1 MAVGVRYYG
10 RGTARPQGG
19 YSNDPDFPGNQPGAI
34 NPRIA
39 PLPTGPAAPKQTAI
53 NTIQLPGDVS
63 YQVQSSPYG
72 GMPVLYKEVDE
83 ILNTL
88 LPTGPTLPGAGG
100 IVPWPGLGGTGKK
113 TMSDSDALALRKY
126 EEEQARLKQG
136 NLDAQAEYL
145 RLLGLVPGQF
155 KGLSDILAGQT
166 TQSRTDIDQLFGT
179 AKGELEK
186 RRTRAEGLTG
196 QGFEALANYLQRQPQ
211 QAMQRPIQTVPT
223 QVTNTLAQYLSA
235 RGVPQEQVEAEVIK
249 VNQAA
254 TDAQNNYGG
263 LVNVLREQENNA
275 NASRIIEAQLA
286 QSVANAQIQT
296 LYGAGVSQL
305 EQEKLKALATLN
317 ERVRQQQFE
326 LEQAKVARE
335 NALNEALGKL
345 RESGFGIQEEPA
357 GTPKTER
364 TEQTTPTVS
373 RAERVTTAGKDF
385 NSFKEAVKALN
396 PKQVAEYTKD
406 GSGLSAKEIAELKKK
421 NPKLAAQF
429 K

>member
-10 RGTARPQGG
+10 AGTARQGV
-19 YSNDPDFPGNQPGAI
+19 QPGDEPY
-34 NPRIA
+34 NPAKIA
-39 PLPTGPAAPKQTAI
+39 AQRAAAAAQTKAEADAADRATAI
-53 NTIQLPGDVS
+53 NRVQLPGGASYDVA
-63 YQVQSSPYG
+63 SSRYG
-72 GMPVLYKEVDE
+72 GMPILYTEVDE
-83 ILNTL
+83 IVNTL
-88 LPTGPTLPGAGG
+88 LPTGPTVPPPGK
-100 IVPWPGLGGTGKK
+100 IIPWPGMGGTGTK

-126 EEEQARLKQG
+126 EEEQERLKRG
-136 NLDAQAEYL
+136 SLDAQAEYL

-166 TQSRTDIDQLFGT
+166 TQSRADIDKLFGT
-179 AKGELEK
+179 AKGELET
-186 RRTRAEGLTG
+186 RRTRAEELTG
-196 QGFEALANYLQRQPQ
+196 KGFESLANYLQRQPQ
-211 QAMQRPIQTVPT
+211 QAMQRPIETVPT

-263 LVNVLREQENNA
+263 LINVLREQENNA

-286 QSVANAQIQT
+286 QSVANAQVQT
-296 LYGAGVSQL
+296 LYGAGISQL
-305 EQEKLKALATLN
+305 EQEKLKALAALN
-317 ERVRQQQFE
+317 ERVRQQEFE
-326 LEQAKVARE
+326 LAQAKVARE
-335 NALNEALGKL
+335 NALNEALAKL

-357 GTPKTER
+357 GTPKTVR
-364 TEQTTPTVS
+364 TEQTPTVS

-385 NSFKEAVKALN
+385 TSFKEAVKALN
-396 PKQVAEYTKD
+396 PKQVAEFTKD